1 MLSAVTFQIINALG
15 WQATKC
21 LILKCQRLTERGE
34 GGRGVLMKV
43 LYREFPPEGNT
54 LPFYIECFHTRGQ
67 HLRKFIGTKESV
79 HIRKEFNS

>member
-1 MLSAVTFQIINALG
+1 MLRAVTFQIINALG

-43 LYREFPPEGNT
+43 LYREFPPEGQT
-54 LPFYIECFHTRGQ
+54 PYPFI
-67 HLRKFIGTKESV
+67 KSV
-79 HIRKEFNS
+79 FTHVASIYANLLEQKKVFT